1 MGIRTTQQE
10 QVPHSVTDRNVCYYF
25 CLRFSFTPIIIS
37 TSLPQICCCSKAKIC
52 FKAHCLIQGPLVS
65 KMLYLLSYENNL
77 IYLLSQI
84 KLTIFYLLSNCLVK
98 SKLIIYVDLTFY
110 YLKSNII

>member
-1 MGIRTTQQE
+1 
-10 QVPHSVTDRNVCYYF
+10 
-25 CLRFSFTPIIIS
+25 
-37 TSLPQICCCSKAKIC
+37 
-52 FKAHCLIQGPLVS
+52 
-65 KMLYLLSYENNL
+65 MLYLLSYENNL

-84 KLTIFYLLSNCLVK
+84 KLTIFYLLTNCLVK